1 MIEEVATVV
10 RLVPE
15 GVAVECFSRSAC
27 GQCRQSQHCGT
38 GLIAKALSGRSHQFV
53 IATPLSLR
61 VGEQVRIGIPEQS
74 LIKSALLIYLL
85 PLLCVLVAS
94 LLASVLFRQGD
105 GGTIAS
111 AIVGGWL
118 GFLLASRL
126 ARRTGVGQAGPVIL
140 GPPIPVSNI
149 D

>member
-10 RLVPE
+10 QLVPE
-15 GVAVECFSRSAC
+15 GVVLECFSRSAC

-38 GLIAKALSGRSHQFV
+38 GLVAKALPGRSHQFV
-53 IATPLSLR
+53 VATPLPLR

-74 LIKSALLIYLL
+74 LIKSAVLIYLL
-85 PLLCVLVAS
+85 PLLCVLLAS
-94 LLASVLFRQGD
+94 LLASLLFKLGD

-111 AIVGGWL
+111 AIAGGWL

-126 ARRTGVGQAGPVIL
+126 ARGPGFGLAGPVIL
-140 GPPIPVSNI
+140 GPLIPISNI